1 MTGATYR
8 GHFIRLMPELDKDR
22 WNVLIMVEV
31 HAKGQVEKI
40 HYRDPTN
47 SYGTREEAEVAGVE
61 FGKQMIENF
70 IVPAYGEGELR
81 DAPPG

>member
-1 MTGATYR
+1 MMLGEAYR
-8 GHFIRLMPELDKDR
+8 GHFVRPLPEAEKGA
-22 WNVLIMVEV
+22 WSVLVQIEV

-40 HYRDPTN
+40 HYRDPEH
-47 SYGTREEAEVAGVE
+47 SYASREEAEVAAVE

-81 DAPPG
+81 